1 MKRELPLLPAV
12 FVASLC
18 SLSYEIT
25 LMRIFS
31 ISLWYH
37 FAFMVIS
44 IAMLGLAAS
53 GTVLSLYRGLKDRR
67 RIGFYLLFFSAGIP
81 LSYLLANEIPFDPAK
96 LSWDKAQL
104 FYIILYYL
112 ILSIPF
118 FAFGLIVS
126 TAFSTMSEKS
136 GLIYGADLTGA
147 GTGSVF
153 TLLLLSAWSP
163 EKAVFLISLISVTP
177 LFFSE
182 YRGLRRSSLVLLAL
196 NLAVLIIHPS
206 SADIR
211 ISPYKPLETALKF
224 PGAKLL
230 ETLYSPFSRVDIF
243 HSPAARY
250 APGLSFRYLEE
261 LPEQTGIS
269 VDAGDFYAV
278 TTDSSR
284 KDLGFIEYLPSSL
297 PYEISPKSSVLVI
310 EPKGGLPV
318 LAAEF
323 YGTDEIFKV
332 DSNPLVIK
340 AVTRYER
347 FSTDIYENNTWTGL
361 GRSWLVPRDNKFDLI
376 DIWIMGSAPT
386 GSFGFSEDYRFTVEA
401 FEEYLGHLGDS
412 GWISLS
418 LFIVPPPR
426 MELRLL
432 STLAAAAERQGV
444 KDFGRH
450 FAALRSWGTIT
461 MVFKK
466 SALTGEDIASIRA
479 FAEDRRFDPVYY
491 PGIDEKEANVFVEMP
506 TNAYFEAFRDLVSP
520 ATRQSFIEDYLFD
533 IEPVRD
539 TDPFF
544 HYYLKLE
551 NIGEIY
557 SLMGS
562 KWQYFIREG
571 YLLPVILLQVL
582 SLGSLLISLPAVR
595 RPSGGWSGL
604 VPGSALFLFYFAL
617 LGLGFMFIEISFI
630 QKMILPL
637 ENPSYAA
644 AAVLSSMLVSSGI
657 GSLLSARFHKLR
669 SRRVLFFL
677 SLILFVYFLLL
688 STIMKFIYSY
698 SFAVKAV
705 LVFFLLMP
713 SGMLMGIPF
722 PMGLTL
728 LGRKRPA
735 IIPWAWAVN
744 GCLSVISPILAIM
757 ISLSAGFDAI
767 ILMGVLAYL
776 SAFFCF
782 RAMESSPHY
791 SQVKGLSTSN

>member
-1 MKRELPLLPAV
+1 MRRAFPLLPAI
-12 FVASLC
+12 FIASLC

-53 GTVLSLYRGLKDRR
+53 GTILSLYPKLKDER
-67 RIGFYLLFFSAGIP
+67 RIGFYLLLFSAGMP
-81 LSYLLANEIPFDPAK
+81 LSYLLANQIPFDPAK
-96 LSWDKAQL
+96 LSWDTAQL
-104 FYIILYYL
+104 FYITLYYL
-112 ILSIPF
+112 ILSLPF

-126 TAFSTMSEKS
+126 AAFSNMSEKS
-136 GLIYGADLTGA
+136 GSIYGADLTGA
-147 GTGSVF
+147 GAGSVL

-163 EKAVFLISLISVTP
+163 EKAVFLISLISVIP

-182 YRGLRRSSLVLLAL
+182 RKGLRLISLLLLGL
-196 NLAVLIIHPS
+196 NLAVLFVHPS
-206 SADIR
+206 FMDIR

-230 ETLYSPFSRVDIF
+230 ETRHGPFSRVDIF
-243 HSPAARY
+243 DSPAARY

-261 LPEQTGIS
+261 LPEQTGIA

-278 TTDSSR
+278 TTDKSR
-284 KDLGFIEYLPSSL
+284 QDLRFIEYLPSSL

-323 YGTDEIFKV
+323 YGAGEIFKI
-332 DSNPLVIK
+332 DSDPLVIE
-340 AVTRYER
+340 AVKTFEG
-347 FSTDIYENNTWTGL
+347 FSTDIYEDNTWTGL
-361 GRSWLVPRDNKFDLI
+361 GRSRLFPGDKKFDLI

-386 GSFGFSEDYRFTVEA
+386 GSFGFSEDHRFTVEA
-401 FEEYLGHLGDS
+401 FEEYLRHLKDS
-412 GWISLS
+412 GSISLS

-432 STLAAAAERQGV
+432 STLAAAAERQGI

-466 SALTGEDIASIRA
+466 SVLTGEDAAAIRE
-479 FAEDRRFDPVYY
+479 FSQERRFDPVYY
-491 PGIDEKEANVFVEMP
+491 PGIKETEANVFIEMQ
-506 TNAYFEAFRDLVSP
+506 TNAYFEAFRSLVEP
-520 ATRQSFIEDYLFD
+520 ATRQSFIDGYLFD
-533 IEPVRD
+533 IEPVHD
-539 TDPFF
+539 SAPFF
-544 HYYLKLE
+544 HYYLKLG

-557 SLMGS
+557 SLMGN
-562 KWQYFIREG
+562 KWHYFVREG
-571 YLLPVILLQVL
+571 YLLPLILLQVIF
-582 SLGSLLISLPAVR
+582 LGSLLVFLPAIRHRSLNR
-595 RPSGGWSGL
+595 RETVS
-604 VPGSALFLFYFAL
+604 GSALFLFYFAL
-617 LGLGFMFIEISFI
+617 LGLGFMFIELSFI

-644 AAVLSSMLVSSGI
+644 AAVLASMLVSSGI

-669 SRRVLFFL
+669 TPRVLVFL
-677 SLILFVYFLLL
+677 AIILLL
-688 STIMKFIYSY
+688 YSLLPDQIMKFMYSY
-698 SFAVKAV
+698 SLALKIS
-705 LVFFLLMP
+705 LVFFVLMP
-713 SGMLMGIPF
+713 AGMLMGIPF

-728 LGRKRPA
+728 LGRKKPA
-735 IIPWAWAVN
+735 LIPWAWAVN
-744 GCLSVISPILAIM
+744 GCLSVISPVLAVI
-757 ISLSAGFDAI
+757 IAISAGFDI
-767 ILMGVLAYL
+767 IVLMGALVYL
-776 SAFFCF
+776 SAFFCL
-782 RAMESSPHY
+782 RAVE
-791 SQVKGLSTSN
+791 N